1 MYLHIGHD
9 TMIDTR
15 RLVAILNKNLMDHS
29 PEVKQMVHRLNS
41 IGALQGD
48 LAEAKT
54 IILTDSGLVMS
65 SISAPTLYKRAGK
78 RGSEGAVAM
87 WYTEI

>member
-9 TMIDTR
+9 TMIDTGR
-15 RLVAILNKNLMDHS
+15 IVAILNKNLMDHS
-29 PEVKQMVHRLNS
+29 PEVRQMVHRLNS

-48 LAEAKT
+48 LADAKT
-54 IILTDSGLVMS
+54 MILTDSGLVMS
-65 SISAPTLYKRAGK
+65 SISAATLYKRAGK
-78 RGSEGAVAM
+78 IASEGSLAM